1 MENYVENENFEV
13 TEYLDECN
21 DLFNIVDKL
30 LVCNLTPEDEDTIC
44 QIDLKVSDT
53 NIVTKEQFDFI
64 DQMVKKYN
72 KELADSPKE

>member
-1 MENYVENENFEV
+1 MENYVENEDFEV

-21 DLFNIVDKL
+21 DLFDIVDKL

>member
-1 MENYVENENFEV
+1 MENYVENEDFEV

-21 DLFNIVDKL
+21 DLFDIVDKL

-53 NIVTKEQFDFI
+53 NEVTKEQFDFI